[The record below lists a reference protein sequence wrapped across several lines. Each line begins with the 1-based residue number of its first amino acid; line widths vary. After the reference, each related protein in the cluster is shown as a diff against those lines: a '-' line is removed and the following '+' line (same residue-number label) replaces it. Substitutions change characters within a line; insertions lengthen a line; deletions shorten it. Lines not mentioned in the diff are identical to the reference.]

1 MDDCGMTVDEG
12 TVILRFFTISSMME
26 RTPNLSGNGSGLV
39 GTISSVSSSFAPDV
53 LKNAS
58 RSRERITTLHPARH
72 NARKNRNP

>member
-39 GTISSVSSSFAPDV
+39 GTTAIPVNDGCQIQEAVLDGDIGDV
-53 LKNAS
+53 D
-58 RSRERITTLHPARH
+58 
-72 NARKNRNP
+72 